1 MSGTQ
6 KIHDLVQEGRATPE
20 QGALLIEFR
29 RELESSRERQIQKS
43 SPLIGALLAIG
54 AFLLVLVGIRS
65 NNASA

>member
-29 RELESSRERQIQKS
+29 RDLESSRERQLRKA
-43 SPLIGALLAIG
+43 SPLMSALIALG
-54 AFLLVLVGIRS
+54 GFLLVLLGVRS
-65 NNASA
+65 SNSN